1 VSLAQDPAPIST
13 QTERGRLQWG
23 GIAVA
28 ALFAAVSLGVGGL
41 LGTWQWDRAH
51 ARATPVEP
59 DPRAAIAEVMRPGE
73 GGRGEGRL
81 VTASGTWEALPAAL
95 VAGKEIEGEE
105 AVLLILPLRI
115 GADDTGTGEA
125 GTLPVL
131 AGWLPAAL
139 APDAVP
145 ELAGDAAL
153 TGYVRGGEG
162 SAPPP
167 GEPDVDGAFWIGS
180 MSTAVLAQ
188 QWPAPLYSYMVV
200 ADEPAQ
206 GWNALPAPE
215 QQTRLDFQSLTY
227 SVEWWV
233 FGVFGAVL
241 ALRWIR
247 DNGRA
252 RPAEEDA

>member
-1 VSLAQDPAPIST
+1 MSLAQEPAPTST

-23 GIAVA
+23 GIVVA
-28 ALFAAVSLGVGGL
+28 ALLAAASLGIGGL

-59 DPRAAIAEVMRPGE
+59 DPEAPLADVMRPGE

-81 VTASGTWEALPAAL
+81 VTVEGAWEGLPAAL
-95 VAGKEIEGEE
+95 VAGKEIEGEA
-105 AVLLILPLRI
+105 AVLLILPLRV
-115 GADDTGTGEA
+115 GAEQTGTGEP

-131 AGWLPAAL
+131 AGWLPEDE
-139 APDAVP
+139 APAAVP
-145 ELAGDAAL
+145 TLDGQAAIA
-153 TGYVRGGEG
+153 GYVRGGEG

-167 GEPDVDGAFWIGS
+167 TEPAVDGAFWIGS

-188 QWPAPLYSYMVV
+188 EWPAPLYSYMVV
-200 ADEPAQ
+200 SDAPAE
-206 GWNALPAPE
+206 GWNALPEPE

-252 RPAEEDA
+252 QPAEEDA

>member
-1 VSLAQDPAPIST
+1 MY
-13 QTERGRLQWG
+13 
-23 GIAVA
+23 
-28 ALFAAVSLGVGGL
+28 
-41 LGTWQWDRAH
+41 
-51 ARATPVEP
+51 
-59 DPRAAIAEVMRPGE
+59 AIRSYYG
-73 GGRGEGRL
+73 
-81 VTASGTWEALPAAL
+81 
-95 VAGKEIEGEE
+95 
-105 AVLLILPLRI
+105 I

-206 GWNALPAPE
+206 GWNALVITSYSIHYTKLYDRCGSPSRAP
-215 QQTRLDFQSLTY
+215 
-227 SVEWWV
+227 
-233 FGVFGAVL
+233 
-241 ALRWIR
+241 
-247 DNGRA
+247 RA
-252 RPAEEDA
+252 G